1 MGASTGGTPIRASEA
16 DEKEVHTVVG
26 TVGGSSLSEC
36 AARCAV
42 LPVPAMGKSPRI
54 TCDR

>member
-1 MGASTGGTPIRASEA
+1 MGMSTGGTPIHASEA

-36 AARCAV
+36 AGRCRG
-42 LPVPAMGKSPRI
+42 LTESAMGQIP
-54 TCDR
+54 